1 MKDAKSL
8 YKSQVDAE
16 RVSLTYWRSGF
27 LKLYIL
33 TTSALM
39 KHVPHHCEHF
49 VEVDHSS
56 FSLFLIY

>member
-16 RVSLTYWRSGF
+16 RVSLAYWRSGF

-39 KHVPHHCEHF
+39 KHIPHHCATF
-49 VEVDHSS
+49 CGSGS
-56 FSLFLIY
+56 